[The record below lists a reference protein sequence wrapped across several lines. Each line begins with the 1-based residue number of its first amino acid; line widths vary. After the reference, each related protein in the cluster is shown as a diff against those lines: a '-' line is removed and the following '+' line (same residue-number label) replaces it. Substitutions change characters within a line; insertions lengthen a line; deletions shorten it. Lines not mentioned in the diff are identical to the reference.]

1 MIEVLPLRD
10 KILQES
16 ACLRCNIKYCPDHM
30 VYAAYSDGKIIG
42 ICQFSINDNGAVI
55 TDLANAPNAKD
66 EQILFI
72 TARAVLNFID
82 LCGIR
87 FPKCESKN
95 IDESLIKRI
104 GFSKKSDGIYE
115 IDLSRFF

>member
-1 MIEVLPLRD
+1 MVEVLPLCD
-10 KILQES
+10 KMLQES
-16 ACLRCNIKYCPDHM
+16 ACLRCGIKYSPELM
-30 VYAAYSDGKIIG
+30 AYAAYSDGKILG

-55 TDLANAPNAKD
+55 TDLSNALNTKD

-95 IDESLIKRI
+95 IDEALIKRI

-115 IDLSRFF
+115 IDLTRFF